1 MILKKG
7 RLASLRAVR
16 RGLGVAAGYLS
27 SGTLWG
33 GFEFR
38 IASRKPRS
46 SGLARSG
53 AILPLSAA
61 RLPNVAP
68 TRRFGRQRDR
78 RAQAVELG
86 GHWVLPLTT
95 IPPNCFPQTA
105 ECCL

>member
-27 SGTLWG
+27 SGTLWA

-61 RLPNVAP
+61 GKYLVDHSDALSRKTLLDDTAKPVDGDNVVALPM
-68 TRRFGRQRDR
+68 RR
-78 RAQAVELG
+78 
-86 GHWVLPLTT
+86 
-95 IPPNCFPQTA
+95 
-105 ECCL
+105 

>member
-27 SGTLWG
+27 SGTLWA

-61 RLPNVAP
+61 RLANVAP
-68 TRRFGRQRDR
+68 TPRFGRQRLHPTVVLEPR
-78 RAQAVELG
+78 PSPVPLLVQA
-86 GHWVLPLTT
+86 
-95 IPPNCFPQTA
+95 FPA
-105 ECCL
+105 